1 MRILSELGLE
11 DYAERL
17 ANQLSGGER
26 QMVLIAQALVREPKV
41 LLLDEPV
48 SNLDIRNQLEILDLI
63 RRVTRE
69 KEISTI
75 VVLHDLNLA
84 AKYADRVVILNSGK
98 VHAQGKPKDI
108 FRPEILSRVYGVE
121 VKICSNDNTIHVFPA
136 KVVEKA

>member
-121 VKICSNDNTIHVFPA
+121 VKIYSNDNTIHVFPA